1 MKRLHAMSRLPLS
14 TIAGFTLSCGLFAQ
28 AQAAPPAPQALLAQH
43 SCTACHAQD
52 QKIVGPSFNDIAQKY
67 AGKAAYLEGKI
78 KSGSTGVWGNLSM
91 PPQSAP
97 NEDIRTIAA
106 WLANGMK

>member
-1 MKRLHAMSRLPLS
+1 MKVPHPMLRLLLF
-14 TIAGFTLSCGLFAQ
+14 TIACGFIAQ
-28 AQAAPPAPQALLAQH
+28 AQAAPSNPQALLARH
-43 SCTACHAQD
+43 TCTACHAQD
-52 QKIVGPSFNDIAQKY
+52 QKIVGPSFNDIAKKY
-67 AGKAAYLEGKI
+67 PGKATYLEGKI

-97 NEDIRTIAA
+97 DEDLRAIAA